1 MAAEFQVNLNG
12 ADELDDGLLRLV
24 AKLRDLRTT
33 WPLVATVF
41 HKSMR
46 QQFSS
51 QGAYGSGSWAP
62 LSPAYGAWKERKHP
76 GLPIMELSG
85 RLGDSLMDAF
95 GNADSTYE
103 ATEDTL
109 RIGTKTPYARFHQYG
124 TGRMPA
130 RPLIALTEAD
140 KAEIVK
146 IVRDS
151 FANEATELGF
161 RVVTR

>member
-1 MAAEFQVNLNG
+1 MAAELSGQLNG
-12 ADELDDGLLRLV
+12 ADELDDGLARLT

-41 HKSMR
+41 HQSMR
-46 QQFSS
+46 KQFSS
-51 QGAYGSGSWAP
+51 QGAHGSGAWAP
-62 LSPAYGAWKERKHP
+62 LSKPYAAWKERKHP

-85 RLGDSLMDAF
+85 RLKESLTDPF

-109 RIGTKTPYARFHQYG
+109 LIGTKTPYARYHQYG
-124 TGRMPA
+124 TGKMPA
-130 RPLIALTEAD
+130 RPLIALTDED
-140 KAEIVK
+140 KAAIIK